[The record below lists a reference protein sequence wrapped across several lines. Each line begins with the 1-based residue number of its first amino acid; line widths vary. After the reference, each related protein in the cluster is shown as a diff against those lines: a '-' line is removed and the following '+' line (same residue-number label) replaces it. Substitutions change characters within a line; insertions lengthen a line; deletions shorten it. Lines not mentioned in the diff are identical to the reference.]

1 MTIQIL
7 GGGCA
12 NCRALEENARTAAKN
27 LGIDAGIEKVTD
39 SDAILEMGVLR
50 TPGYAI
56 NRELQ
61 DSGRVAPV
69 EEIEA
74 ALKRAQGE
82 A

>member
-27 LGIDAGIEKVTD
+27 LGIEAEIEKVTD
-39 SDAILEMGVLR
+39 SDEILEMGVLR

-61 DSGRVAPV
+61 DSGRVAEV

-74 ALKRAQGE
+74 ALKRVQGE